1 MLKRLQSVSMVLFLG
16 TLFSGTISTAT
27 ASGAN
32 SFATTQQAGICKGL
46 VKDAT
51 GESVIGASVVVKGT
65 TTEQLPILMVILAS
79 MGLRKEM

>member
-51 GESVIGASVVVKGT
+51 GESVIGASVVVKVPL
-65 TTEQLPILMVILAS
+65 TEQLPILMVILAS